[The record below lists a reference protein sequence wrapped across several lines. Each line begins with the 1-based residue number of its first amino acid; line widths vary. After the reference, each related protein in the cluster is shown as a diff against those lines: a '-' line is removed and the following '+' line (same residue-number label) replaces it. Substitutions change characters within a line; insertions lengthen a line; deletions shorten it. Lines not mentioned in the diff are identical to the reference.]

1 MLALLPDFPDK
12 NPPGV
17 ETESAAFSR
26 NTSMANDDITESAA
40 IPASTTL
47 NPTVPTCGSPVSPI
61 RELPEL
67 KDVMVQVG
75 PEKGGKVMV
84 IFGDG

>member
-1 MLALLPDFPDK
+1 MILNHMLVHQLTLAA
-12 NPPGV
+12 NQCQPPGV

-26 NTSMANDDITESAA
+26 NTSMANDDVESAA
-40 IPASTTL
+40 IPGSTTP

-67 KDVMVQVG
+67 KDVMFQVG
-75 PEKGGKVMV
+75 NTRGA
-84 IFGDG
+84 

>member
-1 MLALLPDFPDK
+1 MILNHMLVHQLTLAA
-12 NPPGV
+12 NQCQPPGV

-26 NTSMANDDITESAA
+26 NTSMANDDVESAA
-40 IPASTTL
+40 ILGSTTP

-67 KDVMVQVG
+67 KDVMFQVG
-75 PEKGGKVMV
+75 NTRGA
-84 IFGDG
+84 

>member
-40 IPASTTL
+40 IPGSTTP

>member
-1 MLALLPDFPDK
+1 MILNHMLVHQLTLAA
-12 NPPGV
+12 NQRQSPGV

-26 NTSMANDDITESAA
+26 NTSMANDDVTESAA
-40 IPASTTL
+40 IPGSTTP

-67 KDVMVQVG
+67 KDVMFQVG
-75 PEKGGKVMV
+75 HTRGA
-84 IFGDG
+84 

>member
-26 NTSMANDDITESAA
+26 NTSMANDDVESAA
-40 IPASTTL
+40 IPGSTTL